1 VKRLLSG
8 GALTGAAVILAV
20 ALAVGVEPG
29 AAPLSGVEE
38 AVRIFEAA
46 GAAYERGDF
55 QGAADGYER
64 LAQSGLGDAPVYYN
78 LGNSFY
84 RLGRSGDAIQAY
96 EIARKLDPADAEIR
110 ENLLFVTS
118 QIVDRVDEPGDGE
131 GPIATLWDWHGRLPA
146 SAATGVFLAAWWL
159 MNLCLAAAL
168 FAPWR
173 RWRRLGSYSLT
184 GALLAVMLTGAV
196 LGLLVYR
203 RDAVME
209 GIIRTSRVDLQ
220 SMPNGGITLTTI
232 HEGLKVRV
240 RGIRGDWVE
249 VTLPNGFRGWIPRD
263 AVGVI

>member
-1 VKRLLSG
+1 VKRLLPVG
-8 GALTGAAVILAV
+8 GVVGAAVLLA
-20 ALAVGVEPG
+20 AAFAVGVEPDAG
-29 AAPLSGVEE
+29 PLSGVEE

-64 LAQSGLGDAPVYYN
+64 LARAGLGDAPVYYN

-84 RLGRSGDAIQAY
+84 RLGRSGDAILAY
-96 EIARKLDPADAEIR
+96 EKARKLAPADAEIR

-118 QIVDRVDEPGDGE
+118 QIVDRVDEPGAGE
-131 GPIATLWDWHGRLPA
+131 GPVATLWDWHGRLPA
-146 SAATGVFLAAWWL
+146 SAATGVFLAAWWF

-184 GALLAVMLTGAV
+184 GALLAVILTGAV

-203 RDAVME
+203 RDTVIE

-240 RGIRGDWVE
+240 RVMRGDWIE
-249 VTLPNGFRGWIPRD
+249 VTLPNGFRGWVPRD